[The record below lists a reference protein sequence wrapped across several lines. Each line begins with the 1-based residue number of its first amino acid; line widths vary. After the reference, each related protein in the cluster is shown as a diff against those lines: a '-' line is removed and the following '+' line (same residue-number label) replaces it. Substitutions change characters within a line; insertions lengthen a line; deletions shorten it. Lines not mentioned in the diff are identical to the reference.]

1 MVDLGS
7 RVRGRWEEA
16 RVWNLGAADLER
28 ESKERQKRRG
38 KFCAFIR
45 GGGVGELR
53 ARGTEGPW
61 MRGEVC
67 RIHRRFPWEVSN

>member
-1 MVDLGS
+1 VVDLGS

-16 RVWNLGAADLER
+16 RVWNLGAADFER

-45 GGGVGELR
+45 GGGWVSCGREEPK
-53 ARGTEGPW
+53 ARGCEERCAASTVDFHG
-61 MRGEVC
+61 R
-67 RIHRRFPWEVSN
+67 